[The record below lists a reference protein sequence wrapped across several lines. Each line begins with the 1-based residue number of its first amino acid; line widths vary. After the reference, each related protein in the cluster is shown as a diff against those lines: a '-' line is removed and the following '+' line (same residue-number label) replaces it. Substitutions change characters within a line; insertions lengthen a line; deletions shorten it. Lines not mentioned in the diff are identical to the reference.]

1 MASDVD
7 YFSRRAQEE
16 RKAALRTSDAHV
28 RDVHLQLA
36 DAYEQRLRELAADAR
51 RSGMHL
57 VSAA

>member
-1 MASDVD
+1 MASDVE

-16 RKAALRTSDAHV
+16 REAALRTSDAHV

-36 DAYEQRLRELAADAR
+36 DAYEQRVRELAAEAR
-51 RSGMHL
+51 RLGMHL